1 MKRIAF
7 IFLLT
12 LMVSVGSADAQQFI
26 VRPVYFQPT
35 DAPAPSDRIADLMLE
50 VQDFYQ
56 SEMEKH
62 DYGAKT
68 FRLENDANGNPSI
81 HIVKGRHPAIHYI
94 SDTVLPPEIRATL

>member
-50 VQDFYQ
+50 VQRLLPCRN
-56 SEMEKH
+56 
-62 DYGAKT
+62 GASGL
-68 FRLENDANGNPSI
+68 RREN
-81 HIVKGRHPAIHYI
+81 
-94 SDTVLPPEIRATL
+94 LPPRKRRERQPQVFIL